1 MFPVSERSMHFNS
14 SPPQVDLS
22 PSHGPETEGKVKR
35 KKAGGEA
42 RGGVIGEKWGMKR
55 STV

>member
-35 KKAGGEA
+35 KKAGGKA
-42 RGGVIGEKWGMKR
+42 RGGGYW
-55 STV
+55 